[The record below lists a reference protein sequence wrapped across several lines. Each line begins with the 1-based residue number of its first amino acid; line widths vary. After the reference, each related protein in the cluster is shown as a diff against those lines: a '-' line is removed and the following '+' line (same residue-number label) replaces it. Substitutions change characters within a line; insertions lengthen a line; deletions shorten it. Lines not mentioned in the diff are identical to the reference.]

1 MRQSINKW
9 SKFNQLLFGQR
20 CLLCATS
27 HREPFGL
34 CQACDRE
41 LPRLSA
47 AHCPQCAL
55 PSPHS
60 GDPAIAQLCGHCLQS
75 PPAFDRARALFSYEH
90 PVDAMLQ
97 RYKYQ
102 HKLHMAEHF
111 AGRIAQALTAPA
123 HPMPALPDLMIPMP
137 LHPKRLS
144 ERGYNQSLEIA
155 RQLHKTL
162 AVPLDATSCTR
173 TRLTPPQASL
183 PLKARV
189 KNMKDAFACNRRLD
203 GLRIALIDDV
213 MTTGA
218 SLNALAKT
226 IKVAGAV
233 HVECWVIA
241 RTLPG

>member
-1 MRQSINKW
+1 M
-9 SKFNQLLFGQR
+9 LFGQR
-20 CLLCATS
+20 CLLCATP
-27 HREPFGL
+27 HRERFGL
-34 CQACDRE
+34 CQACDSD

-47 AHCPQCAL
+47 SHCPQCAL
-55 PSPHS
+55 PSPQNHHS
-60 GDPAIAQLCGHCLQS
+60 ATAQVCGHCLQS
-75 PPAFDRARALFSYEH
+75 PPAFDRTRALFSYEH

-111 AGRIAQALTAPA
+111 ASRIAQALTEPA
-123 HPMPALPDLMIPMP
+123 RTAQALPDLMIPMP

-162 AVPLDATSCTR
+162 ALPFDATSCTR

-189 KNMKDAFACNRRLD
+189 KNMKDAFSCARRFD

-226 IKVAGAV
+226 IKAAGAAQ
-233 HVECWVIA
+233 VECWVIA
-241 RTLPG
+241 RTLPK

>member
-1 MRQSINKW
+1 
-9 SKFNQLLFGQR
+9 
-20 CLLCATS
+20 
-27 HREPFGL
+27 
-34 CQACDRE
+34 
-41 LPRLSA
+41 
-47 AHCPQCAL
+47 
-55 PSPHS
+55 
-60 GDPAIAQLCGHCLQS
+60 
-75 PPAFDRARALFSYEH
+75 
-90 PVDAMLQ
+90 MLQ

-111 AGRIAQALTAPA
+111 AGYIAQTLTAQ
-123 HPMPALPDLMIPMP
+123 ALPDLMIPMP

-155 RQLHKTL
+155 KQLHKAL
-162 AVPLDATSCTR
+162 AVPLDAVSCIR

-189 KNMKDAFACNRRLD
+189 KNMKDAFACTRRFD

-226 IKVAGAV
+226 IKAAGAEQ
-233 HVECWVIA
+233 VECWVVA
-241 RTLPG
+241 RTLPK

>member
-1 MRQSINKW
+1 M
-9 SKFNQLLFGQR
+9 
-20 CLLCATS
+20 A

-34 CQACDRE
+34 CQACDSD

-55 PSPHS
+55 PASHGS
-60 GDPAIAQLCGHCLQS
+60 HPATAQVCGHCLQS
-75 PPAFDRARALFSYEH
+75 PPAFDRTRALFSYEY

-111 AGRIAQALTAPA
+111 AGRIAQALTDPVNNAR
-123 HPMPALPDLMIPMP
+123 ALPDLMIPMP
-137 LHPKRLS
+137 LHPARLS

-155 RQLHKTL
+155 KQLHKTL
-162 AVPLDATSCTR
+162 AVPLDATSCIR

-189 KNMKDAFACNRRLD
+189 KNMKDAFACTRRFD
-203 GLRIALIDDV
+203 GLRIALVDDV

-226 IKVAGAV
+226 IKAAGAEQ
-233 HVECWVIA
+233 VECWVIA

>member
-9 SKFNQLLFGQR
+9 LKFNHLLFGQR
-20 CLLCATS
+20 CLLCAIP
-27 HREPFGL
+27 HFERFGL
-34 CQACDRE
+34 CQACDSD

-55 PSPHS
+55 PSYPDHRS
-60 GDPAIAQLCGHCLQS
+60 ATAQVCGHCLQS
-75 PPAFDRARALFSYEH
+75 PPAFDRTRALFSYEY

-111 AGRIAQALTAPA
+111 AGHIAQTLAGQ
-123 HPMPALPDLMIPMP
+123 ALPDLMIPMP
-137 LHPKRLS
+137 LHPTRLS

-155 RQLHKTL
+155 KHLHKTL
-162 AVPLDATSCTR
+162 GVALDASSCIR

-189 KNMKDAFACNRRLD
+189 KNMKDAFACTRRFD

-226 IKVAGAV
+226 IKAAGAEQ
-233 HVECWVIA
+233 VECWVVA
-241 RTLPG
+241 RTLPK